1 MQTPSYQTL
10 MLLGLLSH
18 PALNVRDMQYLCR
31 HLGYDP
37 WRWAA
42 AIKQQPALR
51 GDLKKRLE
59 PLITIAPEH
68 VWDAFPTLTVHMED
82 LASHGVGVLGFGDDD
97 FPPALQRL
105 ADPPILLFY
114 KGNPAVLSLPQ
125 IAMVGSRQASIQGQ
139 RAAREFAQQFAQ
151 GGFVVTSGLARGI
164 DAAAHRGCMDGEG
177 KTVAVLARGLDDTY
191 PLRHRGLARDIIDSG
206 GVVISEYLLG
216 TPAMAHQF
224 PVRNRIITGLSQA
237 LLVVEAARH
246 SGSVVSARCAAEQ
259 GVDVF
264 AVPGSIYSPQSEGC
278 LDLIKEGAGLATC
291 PSDVVGDLQLEL
303 FQQEQPQPLLSSQAR
318 RVLTCL
324 STDPISVDQI
334 INQLQW
340 PAARVMASLTECEV
354 AGVAA
359 MVANRFVRR

>member
-1 MQTPSYQTL
+1 MQTPSIQAL
-10 MLLGLLSH
+10 LLLGLFSH
-18 PALNVRDMQYLCR
+18 PAFNFRDMQYLCR
-31 HLGYDP
+31 HLGFDP
-37 WRWAA
+37 WQWGA
-42 AIKQQPALR
+42 AIKQQRALR
-51 GDLKKRLE
+51 SDLKKCLE
-59 PLITIAPEH
+59 PLISIAPED
-68 VWDAFPTLTVHMED
+68 VLATFPALAAHLED
-82 LASHGVGVLGFGDDD
+82 LANHDVGLLCPSDDYY
-97 FPPALQRL
+97 PPALQRL
-105 ADPPILLFY
+105 ADPPMLLFY
-114 KGNPAVLSLPQ
+114 KGDAAVLSLPQ
-125 IAMVGSRQASIQGQ
+125 IAMVGSRQASLQGQ
-139 RAAREFAQQFAQ
+139 RASREFAQQFAQ

-164 DAAAHRGCMDGEG
+164 DAAAHQGCMNGGG

-191 PLRHRGLARDIIDSG
+191 PTRHRGLARDIVDSG
-206 GVVISEYLLG
+206 GVVVSEYLLG

-278 LDLIKEGAGLATC
+278 LDLIRDGAGLAVC

-303 FQQEQPQPLLSSQAR
+303 FQVESASPSLSSQAR
-318 RVLTCL
+318 RVLACL
-324 STDPISVDQI
+324 STDPVSVDQI